1 MMPVYSKEY
10 LNNLSIKQR
19 NQLINYRIAKH
30 IAINNDSGK
39 NNDSDKNNN
48 LGKNKDLKYKN
59 VQDK

>member
-1 MMPVYSKEY
+1 MNLEKVVDDKI
-10 LNNLSIKQR
+10 NNLLIKIDKQK
-19 NQLINYRIAKH
+19 LPKH